1 MFDLLEKNFS
11 AFDEVIVKNTPD
23 LNSRRKNDLAS
34 KLLKILNALSQESKQ
49 FTDEQTQYLIKLIKQ
64 LDDRALPKNT
74 IKEAMEAL
82 ENIEQESEEPVSP
95 RKRLG
100 ILERSIPERLLKD
113 HYAESNVTSTPNN
126 EVVLSM
132 YLNKTK

>member
-23 LNSRRKNDLAS
+23 LNSRGRNDLAS
-34 KLLKILNALSQESKQ
+34 KLLKILKALNQESKQ
-49 FTDEQTQYLIKLIKQ
+49 FTDEQTQYLTKLIKQ

-82 ENIEQESEEPVSP
+82 ENIEQESEEPISP
-95 RKRLG
+95 LKRLG
-100 ILERSIPERLLKD
+100 ILERSIPARLLKD
-113 HYAESNVTSTPNN
+113 HYAESNVTSTPKN

-132 YLNKTK
+132 YLNKSK